1 MSARLSPSGLV
12 GVSVAALLAAS
23 SPAGAG
29 GQAKLE
35 VHYTASL
42 AGIQLGTGVWTV
54 DVVDDQY
61 AAAATGKTT
70 GLLQVFAGGQG
81 AADGRGTVNGGKPV
95 SSSYAATIST
105 GKRRDDVRILVSGGT
120 VKDYSA
126 LPPWPPTP
134 DRVPVTEAHR
144 RGIIDPMT
152 AWLMPVPGNGDPVR
166 PEACQ
171 RTLAIFDGRARYD
184 LTLSFKRMDQVKSE
198 RGYAGP
204 VVVCMVRYLPI
215 SGHRPNRP
223 AVKYLM
229 EQRDIEVALAP
240 LAGTRIV
247 VPYRISVPTALG
259 MAVLEATHFIAATQ
273 AARPTP
279 ETTSARTF

>member
-1 MSARLSPSGLV
+1 LV
-12 GVSVAALLAAS
+12 CVSVAAILAAS
-23 SPAGAG
+23 GSSRAG
-29 GQAKLE
+29 GQGKLE

-42 AGIQLGTGVWTV
+42 AGIPLGTGVWTV

-70 GLLQVFAGGQG
+70 GLLQVFASGQG
-81 AADGRGTVNGGKPV
+81 SADGRGTVNGGKPV
-95 SSSYAATIST
+95 SSSYAATIT
-105 GKRRDDVRILVSGGT
+105 AGKRRDDVRILVSSGT

-134 DRVPVTEAHR
+134 DRVPVTDAHR

-184 LTLSFKRMDQVKSE
+184 LALSFKRMDQVKSE
-198 RGYAGP
+198 HGYAGP

-215 SGHRPNRP
+215 SGHRPDRP
-223 AVKYLM
+223 AIKYLM
-229 EQRDIEVALAP
+229 EQRDIELALAP

-259 MAVLEATHFIAATQ
+259 MAVLEATHFITATQ
-273 AARPTP
+273 AGRPTP